1 MAQESFDYILNINQ
15 RPNRTGVLLAIPMYM
30 YRIETLKIDY
40 GINFFQ
46 KAVLMFK
53 TKPGIDDS
61 TIANCLG
68 LDEKLVNIVTEQ
80 LVTSKLIGSDGR
92 LTERGKEM
100 KNDIDGLIVDET
112 KKSIGYIFQHIN
124 DDGLYS
130 FYVNNIRKATVING
144 DICTGLKGETGEED
158 YYSTP
163 IRAERLLEPNIKV
176 TNAAPSERE
185 ILSLIKRSNKHAY
198 SNNEVERL
206 DLDTKRYGISFVPDN
221 HPLTVWICTYAYVP
235 RIKDDVFKSE
245 WQIQDPFGFQNN
257 SELKLYVE
265 SLLSE
270 GLIDDFTINFKDLKT
285 ENDQT
290 IDSFQA
296 MMDRLVDEEMDKT
309 FEIGYH
315 SLDKNLLKYLRTVLK
330 NYLLLKRTI
339 EIDSCSSFIGNI
351 QNALETIFKLD
362 FERNEIVYKTVYNSF
377 KYEYK
382 RNGRR
387 NDFYRELD
395 RYYYIEDLFYTGG
408 LKADSETERKM
419 KEFSEKFDDPKQ
431 AKSLK
436 HYLLKFLFG
445 HKYDE
450 NNPLFDI
457 IKEKVGI
464 IYKIANLRNIG
475 SHGRT
480 SNETQVRLLSKED
493 INLYFKEIT
502 SIINNYIIQYNG

>member
-1 MAQESFDYILNINQ
+1 MARESIDYILNISH
-15 RPNRTGVLLAIPMYM
+15 RPNRTAVLLAIPMYM
-30 YRIETLKIDY
+30 YRIETKRIEY

-53 TKPGIDDS
+53 TKPGIEDS

-68 LDEKLVNIVTEQ
+68 LDEKLVNIISEQ
-80 LVTSKLIGSDGR
+80 LVTKKLINSDGR
-92 LTERGKEM
+92 LTDRGREM

-112 KKSIGYIFQHIN
+112 QKSIGYVFQHFN

-144 DICTGLKGETGEED
+144 DICTGLKGEAGEED

-163 IRAERLLEPNIKV
+163 ILAEKLLENQV
-176 TNAAPSERE
+176 TNPAPTERE
-185 ILSLIKRSNKHAY
+185 IISLIKRSNKHA
-198 SNNEVERL
+198 STNVEVELL
-206 DLDTKRYGISFVPDN
+206 DLDTKRFGISFIPNN
-221 HPLTVWICTYAYVP
+221 HPSIVWICTYAFVP
-235 RIKDDVFKSE
+235 RIKDDIFKSE

-257 SELKLYVE
+257 AELKLYVE
-265 SLLSE
+265 SLLSD
-270 GLIDDFTINFKDLKT
+270 GLIDDFTVKFKDLKT

-290 IDSFQA
+290 IDSFQE
-296 MMDRLVDEEMDKT
+296 MMDRLVDQEMEKT
-309 FEIGYH
+309 FEVGYH
-315 SLDKNLLKYLRTVLK
+315 KLDKNLLKYLKAILK
-330 NYLLLKRTI
+330 NFLLLKRTI
-339 EIDSCSSFIGNI
+339 EIDACSSFIGNI

-362 FERNEIVYKTVYNSF
+362 FERSESTYRKVHNSLKHEF
-377 KYEYK
+377 RLNGK
-382 RNGRR
+382 RS
-387 NDFYRELD
+387 DFYLAQD
-395 RYYYIEDLFYTGG
+395 RYDYIEELFYTGG
-408 LKADSETERKM
+408 LKADVETERKM
-419 KEFSEKFDDPKQ
+419 KDLSQKFDNLNQ

-436 HYLLKFLFG
+436 HYLIKFLFG
-445 HKYDE
+445 HKFDE

-480 SNETQVRLLSKED
+480 SNESQIQLLSNED

-502 SIINNYIIQYNG
+502 SIINNYIIHYNG